1 MKTYL
6 IGLVM
11 FMLIGAVLTK
21 MYGFN
26 GKASATGAV
35 IGVTLMC
42 IVLLKQAR
50 TDISVARCVLT
61 AFTAWVIVYDIVSM
75 IKPGDGAKAKAKAAE
90 AAELEGKEEP
100 EDLPTEHE

>member
-11 FMLIGAVLTK
+11 FMLIGAILTK

-26 GKASATGAV
+26 GKASAAGAV

-42 IVLLKQAR
+42 IVLLMQAR
-50 TDISVARCVLT
+50 TEISIARCILT
-61 AFTAWVIVYDIVSM
+61 ALTAWVIVYDLVSM
-75 IKPGDGAKAKAKAAE
+75 LRPGDGAKARRKAAE
-90 AAELEGKEEP
+90 AAALEAEEVP